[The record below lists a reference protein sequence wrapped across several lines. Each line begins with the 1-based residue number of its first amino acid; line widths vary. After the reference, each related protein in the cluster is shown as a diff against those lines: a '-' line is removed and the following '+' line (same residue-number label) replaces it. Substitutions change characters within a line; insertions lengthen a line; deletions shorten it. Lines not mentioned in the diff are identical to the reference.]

1 MNLHIFREYDIRGVA
16 DRDLTDELARD
27 LGRALGT
34 FHKRAGRRHLALGRD
49 CRLSSPRLHREL
61 LGGLM
66 ETGMT
71 VTDIGVGATPMMYFA
86 VFQLDLE
93 GGVQITGSHNPP
105 EDNGFKMMK
114 GKGSLYGPDIITLR
128 DMITRRD
135 FDLSHDGTVTSLDL
149 MSAYAGFVRGN
160 VRVARKDLRFA
171 IDAGNGA
178 GGPQALAAME
188 QTIPMGRL
196 GEPHEIAELIGFL
209 LSSRAAFITGQVV
222 CADGGFTAR

>member
-114 GKGSLYGPDIITLR
+114 GKGSLVSSVFTNDP
-128 DMITRRD
+128 
-135 FDLSHDGTVTSLDL
+135 
-149 MSAYAGFVRGN
+149 A
-160 VRVARKDLRFA
+160 VA
-171 IDAGNGA
+171 
-178 GGPQALAAME
+178 
-188 QTIPMGRL
+188 
-196 GEPHEIAELIGFL
+196 AELVEVVAA
-209 LSSRAAFITGQVV
+209 RAVDRRRGAQAEVGLV
-222 CADGGFTAR
+222 